1 MPVQIIDG
9 DLFQI
14 QQELSDK
21 YTVELWRKEV

>member
-14 QQELSDK
+14 QKELSDK